1 MVDGRTVVQV
11 VGEIDVYTAP
21 QLRERLDQEIEA
33 GRHDL
38 VVDLSGVSFMDS
50 TGLGVL
56 VGRLKQ
62 IRLND
67 GSMKLVCA
75 HDRVLKVFVITG
87 LDKVFAIYPTVG
99 EAVAAGVGVAD
110 LSAVRSGVLGPGW
123 SLSGLIRASTYL
135 QVGFP
140 GESPARSCCA
150 HFWGLNTGSS
160 TRG

>member
-1 MVDGRTVVQV
+1 LDLDIGTSVVDGRTVVQV

-21 QLRERLDQEIEA
+21 QLRERLDAEIDA
-33 GRHDL
+33 GRYDV
-38 VVDLSGVSFMDS
+38 VVDLSGVTFMDS

-67 GSMKLVCA
+67 GSMRLVCA

-99 EAVAAGVGVAD
+99 EAVAAG
-110 LSAVRSGVLGPGW
+110 
-123 SLSGLIRASTYL
+123 
-135 QVGFP
+135 
-140 GESPARSCCA
+140 
-150 HFWGLNTGSS
+150 
-160 TRG
+160 

>member
-1 MVDGRTVVQV
+1 MGRELEVRVVRPGAEVDLVGRLDAKSASVVRDILHACLDEGEGDFLLH
-11 VGEIDVYTAP
+11 VGE
-21 QLRERLDQEIEA
+21 LEIW
-33 GRHDL
+33 
-38 VVDLSGVSFMDS
+38 DS

-99 EAVAAGVGVAD
+99 EAVAAG
-110 LSAVRSGVLGPGW
+110 
-123 SLSGLIRASTYL
+123 
-135 QVGFP
+135 
-140 GESPARSCCA
+140 
-150 HFWGLNTGSS
+150 
-160 TRG
+160 

>member
-1 MVDGRTVVQV
+1 LDLDIGTSVVDGRTVVQV

-21 QLRERLDQEIEA
+21 QLRERLDAEIDA
-33 GRHDL
+33 GRYDL

-67 GSMKLVCA
+67 GSMRLVCA

-99 EAVAAGVGVAD
+99 EAVAAG
-110 LSAVRSGVLGPGW
+110 
-123 SLSGLIRASTYL
+123 
-135 QVGFP
+135 
-140 GESPARSCCA
+140 
-150 HFWGLNTGSS
+150 
-160 TRG
+160 

>member
-1 MVDGRTVVQV
+1 LDLDIGSSVVEGRTVVQV
-11 VGEIDVYTAP
+11 VGESDVYTAP

-33 GRHDL
+33 GHYDL

-99 EAVAAGVGVAD
+99 EAVAAG
-110 LSAVRSGVLGPGW
+110 
-123 SLSGLIRASTYL
+123 
-135 QVGFP
+135 
-140 GESPARSCCA
+140 
-150 HFWGLNTGSS
+150 
-160 TRG
+160 

>member
-1 MVDGRTVVQV
+1 LDLDIGTSVVDGRTVVQV

-21 QLRERLDQEIEA
+21 QLRERLDAEIDA
-33 GRHDL
+33 GRYDL

-67 GSMKLVCA
+67 GSMRLVCS

-99 EAVAAGVGVAD
+99 EAVAAG
-110 LSAVRSGVLGPGW
+110 
-123 SLSGLIRASTYL
+123 
-135 QVGFP
+135 
-140 GESPARSCCA
+140 
-150 HFWGLNTGSS
+150 
-160 TRG
+160 

>member
-1 MVDGRTVVQV
+1 LDLDIGSSVVDGRTVVQV

-33 GRHDL
+33 GHHDL

-99 EAVAAGVGVAD
+99 EAVAAG
-110 LSAVRSGVLGPGW
+110 
-123 SLSGLIRASTYL
+123 
-135 QVGFP
+135 
-140 GESPARSCCA
+140 
-150 HFWGLNTGSS
+150 
-160 TRG
+160 

>member
-1 MVDGRTVVQV
+1 VDLDIGSSVVDGRTVVQV

-87 LDKVFAIYPTVG
+87 LDKVFATYPTVG
-99 EAVAAGVGVAD
+99 EAVAAG
-110 LSAVRSGVLGPGW
+110 
-123 SLSGLIRASTYL
+123 
-135 QVGFP
+135 
-140 GESPARSCCA
+140 
-150 HFWGLNTGSS
+150 
-160 TRG
+160 

>member
-1 MVDGRTVVQV
+1 MDLDIATSVVDGRTVVQV

-21 QLRERLDQEIEA
+21 QLRERLDAEIDA
-33 GRHDL
+33 GRYDL

-67 GSMKLVCA
+67 GSMRLVCS

-99 EAVAAGVGVAD
+99 EAVAAD
-110 LSAVRSGVLGPGW
+110 
-123 SLSGLIRASTYL
+123 
-135 QVGFP
+135 
-140 GESPARSCCA
+140 
-150 HFWGLNTGSS
+150 
-160 TRG
+160 

>member
-1 MVDGRTVVQV
+1 LDLDIGSSVVDGRTVVQV

-33 GRHDL
+33 GHYDL

-99 EAVAAGVGVAD
+99 EAVAAG
-110 LSAVRSGVLGPGW
+110 
-123 SLSGLIRASTYL
+123 
-135 QVGFP
+135 
-140 GESPARSCCA
+140 
-150 HFWGLNTGSS
+150 
-160 TRG
+160 

>member
-1 MVDGRTVVQV
+1 MDLDIGTSVVDGRTVVQV

-21 QLRERLDQEIEA
+21 QLRERLDAEIDA
-33 GRHDL
+33 GRYDL

-67 GSMKLVCA
+67 GSMRLVCS

-99 EAVAAGVGVAD
+99 EAVAAG
-110 LSAVRSGVLGPGW
+110 
-123 SLSGLIRASTYL
+123 
-135 QVGFP
+135 
-140 GESPARSCCA
+140 
-150 HFWGLNTGSS
+150 
-160 TRG
+160 